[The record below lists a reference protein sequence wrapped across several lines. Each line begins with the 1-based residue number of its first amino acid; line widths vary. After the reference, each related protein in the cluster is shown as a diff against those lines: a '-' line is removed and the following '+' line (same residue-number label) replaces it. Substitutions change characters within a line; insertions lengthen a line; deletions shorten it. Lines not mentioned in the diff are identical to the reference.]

1 MAVNSSPFK
10 LVPTLVVVTST
21 MGDSAV
27 TVTVSASDATF
38 SCVSTVIVCPITT
51 WRFSRSSD
59 VNPERSNFSL

>member
-38 SCVSTVIVCPITT
+38 S
-51 WRFSRSSD
+51 
-59 VNPERSNFSL
+59 